1 MNNPNTGFVIAAY
14 AVGVLLIAIE
24 IVLVRRRLSRARAQ
38 AAQPVIDHES

>member
-24 IVLVRRRLSRARAQ
+24 IVLVRRRLWRARAQ